1 MSLDVTGTDALASRV
16 ELKAVNVGEELV
28 TLAPHYT
35 LAPRGCSGGG
45 FWGRDS
51 GVTECG
57 V

>member
-16 ELKAVNVGEELV
+16 ELKAVNAGEELV

-35 LAPRGCSGGG
+35 LAPRGCSGGF